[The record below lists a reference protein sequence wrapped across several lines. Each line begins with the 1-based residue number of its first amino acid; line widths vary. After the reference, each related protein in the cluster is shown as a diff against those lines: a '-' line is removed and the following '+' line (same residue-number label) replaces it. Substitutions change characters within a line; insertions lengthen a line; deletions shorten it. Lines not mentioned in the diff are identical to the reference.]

1 MNDLELW
8 RILREGDKVA
18 FEELYH
24 RYYSLLFNY
33 ALRLN
38 FDDEEIKDCLQ
49 EVFVRIYTKRS
60 ELPEISSVKSYLYR
74 CLINA
79 LLNTAKGFQNKTVP
93 LDELNDFSIDDS
105 GIEKLF
111 EKNDVDL
118 KRIRLLKKGFKQLSS
133 KQKHVLYL
141 RFIHELSWE
150 ELAQIFEMSS
160 HSCMNLVG
168 RAIAKL
174 RSTVNVFTD

>member
-1 MNDLELW
+1 MGDLELW
-8 RILREGDKVA
+8 KMVRQGDKVA

-33 ALRLN
+33 ALRLK
-38 FDDEEIKDCLQ
+38 FDSEEIKDCLQ
-49 EVFVRIYTKRS
+49 EVFVRIYMKRS

-79 LLNTAKGFQNKTVP
+79 LLNKTKGFKSKTIS

-111 EKNDVDL
+111 EKNDAEL
-118 KRIRLLKKGFKQLSS
+118 ARLQLLKEGFKQLSS
-133 KQKHVLYL
+133 KQKHILYL
-141 RFIHELSWE
+141 RFIHELSWD
-150 ELAQIFEMSS
+150 ELAQMFEMSS

-168 RAIAKL
+168 RAITKL
-174 RSTVNVFTD
+174 RTVVNILYD